1 MMKNYYKERLKE
13 LGGKNINAD
22 ESPKTKEKKRKEAFI
37 QIVKDI
43 QNIHDRSI
51 GLADDY
57 NIILLGYEDQ
67 YFQIIEDLI
76 VEMWG
81 ETVAFIIF
89 WWIYEVTNPKGEDN
103 IILDER
109 SGIEYRVN
117 SIVQVYNVLKKI
129 KAFK

>member
-43 QNIHDRSI
+43 QNIHNRSI

-89 WWIYEVTNPKGEDN
+89 WWIYEVTNPKGEEN

>member
-22 ESPKTKEKKRKEAFI
+22 ESPKTKEKKRKDAFI

-43 QNIHDRSI
+43 QNIHNRSI
-51 GLADDY
+51 GLAEDY

-89 WWIYEVTNPKGEDN
+89 WWIYEVTNPKGEEN